1 MYNNAE
7 GIDYLY
13 MFLGSVGAMVT
24 GVSFPIFS
32 VLMGRM
38 LDTVNGSPNSFS
50 DAVAKICI
58 IFCILAGINI
68 FAGFFQVSDHKDP
81 HSTEQIFKLVS
92 SGVVLVDNW

>member
-13 MFLGSVGAMVT
+13 MFLGSLGAMVT
-24 GVSFPIFS
+24 GISFPIFS
-32 VLMGRM
+32 VLMGQM
-38 LDTVNGSPNSFS
+38 LDNLNDSPNSFS

-68 FAGFFQVSDHKDP
+68 FAGFFQVSPNFPPTFINLFLQHF
-81 HSTEQIFKLVS
+81 I
-92 SGVVLVDNW
+92 